1 MSTILSLLQDLTWF
15 RMANKYIEN
24 LQVHNVSEYG
34 TVKTIRDNKDDSF
47 VTEFDYIASNMG

>member
-1 MSTILSLLQDLTWF
+1 MSTILMISNPLEWL
-15 RMANKYIEN
+15 RVANKYLEN
-24 LQVHNVSEYG
+24 LQIHNVSEYG

>member
-1 MSTILSLLQDLTWF
+1 MISNPLEWL
-15 RMANKYIEN
+15 RVANKYLEN
-24 LQVHNVSEYG
+24 LQIHNVSKYG